1 MGESLTEAVLNALRE
16 RLERE
21 RRQRRTP
28 GLRDELRAI
37 RERCAKLPVL
47 DTRSPEEILGYDT
60 TGTPCKTSGEPLLYK
75 GNDFPQ
81 TDIALWTFPQQKSPP
96 ENNEPG

>member
-1 MGESLTEAVLNALRE
+1 MSLHIEHPDAARLAHTLATMMGESLTEAVLNALRE

-47 DTRSPEEILGYDT
+47 DTRSPEEILGYD
-60 TGTPCKTSGEPLLYK
+60 
-75 GNDFPQ
+75 
-81 TDIALWTFPQQKSPP
+81 DIGAPR
-96 ENNEPG
+96 